1 MGIAE
6 LRLQADRGLGRAAG
20 ALELR
25 GRVLS
30 FTRCPAKIDFRFRQG
45 KSCPRLRK
53 ARVKC
58 GRALQS
64 LTRLTDLAETL
75 LIQQGDPAEIAV
87 IRFRVLRWHI
97 RDGLSFAPGKMCSQR
112 TGDFFRDLAFDRED
126 VGQLA
131 IIRLGPDVRIVIA
144 LIS

>member
-6 LRLQADRGLGRAAG
+6 LRLQADRGLGCASRAF
-20 ALELR
+20 ELR

-30 FTRCPAKIDFRFRQG
+30 FTRCPAEIDFGFRQG
-45 KSCPRLRK
+45 ESGPRLRIVRIK
-53 ARVKC
+53 RD
-58 GRALQS
+58 RALKS
-64 LTRLTDLAETL
+64 LTRQGELAEAL
-75 LIQQGDPAEIAV
+75 LIQKGDPAEVAV

-97 RDGLSFAPGKMCSQR
+97 RDGLSFAPGKMCCQR